1 MEKFI
6 NDILSKLD
14 IGSKEFVYVSVTV
27 GVGLEVIQVD
37 PVSKIVKTYG
47 HKPLEYSDTMREI
60 ADYDSFKTALQ
71 ELFSEL
77 KINSKCNV
85 VLNIPLVHFGKIELP
100 LLLNDEGITEAI
112 ISEVEQSYIFKR
124 CEPVV
129 SWFDASINNGSETRT
144 IFYSAVQKPAVDK
157 IKEVLNSIGAT
168 LVSLEVSLISILR
181 AMSFSGKSETQMAD
195 GTAWNL
201 MIVNPNGYSI
211 VAMSGKNIIDYYD
224 EPLALKTY
232 ELDEIY
238 QVIDASAQIALM
250 NFPTNY
256 MYIVSETDMV
266 SAEHLAS
273 KLQQDGKID
282 FIENNSFK
290 KNELLPVSL
299 DILPD
304 QIMRISLEA
313 IGIAVSKSYP
323 YPISL
328 DFSGNVKKDVSM
340 SEDETIS
347 FQFNG
352 KEIILKESILRKVAL
367 VIAVVLIVPALAV
380 MLTLPNMQK
389 AKQKE
394 LDDINSKIQ
403 TVEAEIK
410 KLTEAASESG
420 AFLVKTEVENV
431 VKNNRTK
438 LLSYSAIGESVPQSL
453 WITYFLAKEDGKID
467 IKGVSENVEDIYNFF
482 RNMKDYM
489 INTELRLHALEMQSE
504 SLDDAVSDGPIN
516 YNFEI
521 TNMSDS
527 ELKSPASKSSK
538 SSAKQSSNKA
548 DTKTNSTSN
557 KSVDKLEPVDVEE

>member
-47 HKPLEYSDTMREI
+47 HKPLEYSDTIREI

-77 KINSKCNV
+77 KINPKCNV

-129 SWFDASINNGSETRT
+129 SWFDASINNGSETRS

-304 QIMRISLEA
+304 QISLEA

-328 DFSGNVKKDVSM
+328 DFSGNVKKDVST

-504 SLDDAVSDGPIN
+504 SLDDAVSGGPIN